1 MRPKKGDQ
9 KKVARTT
16 EITRVVGNRGRAFG
30 SSRSYK
36 RKSSHHG
43 TRSNTGGEILAYNL
57 ATGNPGARKD
67 SMAKTR
73 KKSYHKRP
81 GSKRKSYKKNTGMM
95 KHNRSHSHSTK
106 RRYPKRRNAGDS
118 IGSVGGLV
126 TTGTFAIV
134 GALGSKL
141 GAQLVL
147 GSSNTGPIGYL
158 ANAGVGAGMWFL
170 ADKVMKNRNMGHGI
184 LIGTVIQI
192 ILRVVNDYTPFGTYV
207 ANLGMG
213 DYQVQSFVQPQI
225 LIDPVNSAAI
235 SIPNGW
241 GAPAISAPAMSAGH
255 GMKGYSP
262 YDGFAASSY

>member
-1 MRPKKGDQ
+1 
-9 KKVARTT
+9 VAHTT

-30 SSRSYK
+30 SKRSYK

-57 ATGNPGARKD
+57 ATGNPGARKGN
-67 SMAKTR
+67 MAKPKR
-73 KKSYHKRP
+73 KSYSRKP
-81 GSKRKSYKKNTGMM
+81 GSKRKSYKKNTGMT
-95 KHNRSHSHSTK
+95 KYRGGHAHHTTK
-106 RRYPKRRNAGDS
+106 RRYKRNAGS
-118 IGSVGGLV
+118 SGIGSVGGLV

-170 ADKVMKNRNMGHGI
+170 ADKVMKNRSMGHGI

-207 ANLGMG
+207 QNLGMG
-213 DYQVQSFVQPQI
+213 DYQVQSYVQPQI

-241 GAPAISAPAMSAGH
+241 GAPAITAPAMPAGH
-255 GMKGYSP
+255 GMKGFSP

>member
-1 MRPKKGDQ
+1 M
-9 KKVARTT
+9 ARTT

-30 SSRSYK
+30 SYKKTYK
-36 RKSSHHG
+36 RKGSP

-57 ATGNPGARKD
+57 ATGNPGARKGT
-67 SMAKTR
+67 MAKTK

-81 GSKRKSYKKNTGMM
+81 GSKRKSYKKNTGQTHHHTTHHR
-95 KHNRSHSHSTK
+95 K
-106 RRYPKRRNAGDS
+106 YPKRRNTGSSAGM
-118 IGSVGGLV
+118 GSVGGLV

-147 GSSNTGPIGYL
+147 GTNNTGPVGYL
-158 ANAGVGAGMWFL
+158 GNAAVGAGMWFL
-170 ADKVMKNRNMGHGI
+170 ADKVLKNRNMGHGI

-192 ILRVVNDYTPFGTYV
+192 ILRVVNDYTPFGSYV

-213 DYQVQSFVQPQI
+213 DYQMQSYVTPQI
-225 LIDPVNSAAI
+225 LLDPVNSAAI

-241 GAPAISAPAMSAGH
+241 GQGAIAAPPMTSGH
-255 GMKGYSP
+255 GMKGFSP
-262 YDGFAASSY
+262 YDNFAGGASY